1 MSQKMS
7 GKNLE
12 EGLTYKSRRNSCQEQ
27 EKVINLT
34 GKHNK
39 KPRMGRVSMKE
50 NFVSKSLFISKSS
63 YPGSRNAA
71 R

>member
-39 KPRMGRVSMKE
+39 KPRMGRVSM
-50 NFVSKSLFISKSS
+50 
-63 YPGSRNAA
+63 
-71 R
+71 